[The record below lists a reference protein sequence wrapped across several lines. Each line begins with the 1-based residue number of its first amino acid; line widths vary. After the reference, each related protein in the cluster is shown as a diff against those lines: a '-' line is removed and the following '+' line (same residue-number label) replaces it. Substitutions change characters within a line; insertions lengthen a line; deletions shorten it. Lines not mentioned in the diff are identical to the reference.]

1 MTSSYSKV
9 ILSCL
14 LNTIMWLN
22 PCVHMPGLL
31 GAQSIIVSRQSK
43 HNVCMLLAVVSV
55 VTCCVQEDQFGMY
68 ALYSKNKPQ
77 SDALLSSHGNEFFK
91 VRPET
96 PLWLHSSP

>member
-1 MTSSYSKV
+1 ME
-9 ILSCL
+9 
-14 LNTIMWLN
+14 LNL
-22 PCVHMPGLL
+22 CVRMHGLL
-31 GAQSIIVSRQSK
+31 GAQSIFVLRQSK
-43 HNVCMLLAVVSV
+43 QNVSIFLVVSV